1 MAISRQDGERT
12 SQEPEHGTVVATPSA
27 SPPVAVAAA
36 GSTVVR
42 SKGSRQKDLPATPA
56 EPRMVRI
63 MQADGT
69 MKMEPRYGTSKA
81 VDASSGQGRT
91 GREQLPGA
99 GRTLWSTRPGKTRR
113 ALQRCKGPDRG
124 EGQTTL
130 HAVSALFTVNL
141 STILSRGYPITCQK
155 APR

>member
-1 MAISRQDGERT
+1 MRIMEITPAGEEEERIAALENRVRNLDALVRGLIAEMLDIKTVAMAFSRQDGERT

-42 SKGSRQKDLPATPA
+42 SRGSRQKDLPATPA

-69 MKMEPRYGTSKA
+69 MKMEPRYGT
-81 VDASSGQGRT
+81 
-91 GREQLPGA
+91 
-99 GRTLWSTRPGKTRR
+99 
-113 ALQRCKGPDRG
+113 
-124 EGQTTL
+124 
-130 HAVSALFTVNL
+130 
-141 STILSRGYPITCQK
+141 
-155 APR
+155 